1 MEKIFIAL
9 GRAVRSLSRG
19 HILWHLLWPTL
30 LAFAIWIGVGIAIWG
45 ETASLL
51 LDYVQAWPA
60 VGKWFADGSA
70 LALGLGAAA
79 HLLLVLLFVPLSL
92 ITATVLISVFAV
104 PLMLD
109 RVAATDYPELAK
121 RNGGSQIGSITN
133 ALLSLMIFLVLAL
146 LSLPLWLI
154 PGMGLVLPVALG
166 AWLNQRCYRYDA
178 LMQHADAHELVALPR
193 RHRGKL
199 WLLGIGAGVLVYVP
213 FLNFFVPA
221 ITGLAFVHYLLQALR
236 EARKTEHIIEQR

>member
-1 MEKIFIAL
+1 MDSIFVAL
-9 GRAVRSLSRG
+9 ARAARSLTRG

-30 LAFAIWIGVGIAIWG
+30 LAFAIWIAVGIALWS
-45 ETASLL
+45 ESAALL

-70 LALGLGAAA
+70 LALALGAAA
-79 HLLLVLLFVPLSL
+79 HLLLVLLFLPLSL

-109 RVAATDYPELAK
+109 RVAASDYPDLAR

-133 ALLSLMIFLVLAL
+133 AILSLVIFIVLAL

-154 PGMGLVLPVALG
+154 PGMGLVLSVALG

-178 LMQHADAHELVALPR
+178 LMQHADVRELSELPR

-236 EARKTEHIIEQR
+236 EARKTEHIIDVN